1 MKSTSPR
8 TLRLA
13 LAAAALGGFAAL
25 GGVGATVASAA
36 PARGGVGSVYIATNT
51 TTGNSVQVFSRQTNG
66 TLVAGGSYA
75 TGGLGTGA
83 AGLGQGS
90 VTLSA
95 DGHTLLAVDAGSNQV
110 SDFAVAPGG
119 NLRLLNTI
127 GSGGTEPISVAIR
140 DSLVEVLNAG
150 TSSTVGNVTAFAATS
165 FGLLPIPGTTR
176 SLSAGALSPEDVTI
190 SPNGSEVVVTEK
202 VSNTIDT
209 FAIGTGG
216 SLAPAV
222 TSASDSPLSFASVF
236 SPTGELLVADDGATG
251 NSALSPYSLSTTGT
265 VTPTEQAV
273 TDGQT
278 AACWVAI
285 GRHGDVFV
293 DNAGSGTI
301 SSYRVL
307 ANGNVA
313 FFGNTNAGIGSK
325 PLDVTTTPGG
335 RWVYIEDG
343 NNHVV
348 SAFAVGTDGQ
358 LTPIG
363 QVPVPASAIGVA
375 AS

>member
-1 MKSTSPR
+1 
-8 TLRLA
+8 
-13 LAAAALGGFAAL
+13 
-25 GGVGATVASAA
+25 
-36 PARGGVGSVYIATNT
+36 VYIATNT
-51 TTGNSVQVFSRQTNG
+51 TTGNSVQVFSRQANG
-66 TLVAGGSYA
+66 TLVPGGTYA

-95 DGHTLLAVDAGSNQV
+95 NGKTLLAVDAGSNQV
-110 SDFAVAPGG
+110 SDFAVKAGG
-119 NLRLLNTI
+119 TLQLIDTVS
-127 GSGGTEPISVAIR
+127 SGGTEPISVAIHG
-140 DSLVEVLNAG
+140 SLVEVLNAG
-150 TSSTVGNVTAFAATS
+150 ASPTVGNVTAFAANS
-165 FGLLPIPGTTR
+165 FGLLPISGATQ
-176 SLSAGALSPEDVTI
+176 SLSAGASNPEDLTI

-209 FAIGTGG
+209 FAVGAGG
-216 SLAPAV
+216 SLAPVV
-222 TSASDSPLSFASVF
+222 TSASDSPLAFASVF
-236 SPTGELLVADDGATG
+236 SPTGELLVADDGAAGT
-251 NSALSPYSLSTTGT
+251 SALSPYSISASGT
-265 VTPTEQAV
+265 VTPTESAV

-307 ANGNVA
+307 ANGKVA
-313 FFGNTNAGIGSK
+313 FFGNTSAGAGAK
-325 PLDVTTTPGG
+325 PLDVTVSPDG
-335 RWVYIEDG
+335 RNVYIEDG
-343 NNHVV
+343 INNVV

-363 QVPVPASAIGVA
+363 QVPVPASSIGVA